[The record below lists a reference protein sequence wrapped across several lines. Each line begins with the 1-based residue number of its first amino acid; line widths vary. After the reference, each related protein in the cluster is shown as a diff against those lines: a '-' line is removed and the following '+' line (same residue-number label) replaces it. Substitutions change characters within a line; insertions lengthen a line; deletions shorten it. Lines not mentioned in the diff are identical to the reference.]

1 MALDDTTI
9 ILILAAVAAIA
20 ITACAA
26 LLLLMRRRAK
36 TSVVKPA
43 RDPAIDSLLPPVIGT
58 TPFRVT
64 KTVQSTDA
72 TRAKDELRIL
82 DLEREILGDAIR
94 RLYEAHAE
102 GKITELER
110 EKLAGSYKS
119 RMMAV
124 KDSMA
129 KDENIVAL
137 HELEGMQEDL
147 MKLFSERFGEITG
160 KVDELRTRIDARP
173 IKEIKIQMPRS
184 QVPVVP
190 DQLEKEE
197 DQEEDEEEK
206 PETENKE
213 KTKKI
218 RKPPAEKQKTEA
230 EQRIDAIRNQIDEV
244 MNKLGQME
252 MES

>member
-1 MALDDTTI
+1 MALDDTI
-9 ILILAAVAAIA
+9 IIMVLTVISAIA
-20 ITACAA
+20 ITACIA
-26 LLLLMRRRAK
+26 LILIMRRRTK
-36 TSVVKPA
+36 PPIQKQLKDPEINSV
-43 RDPAIDSLLPPVIGT
+43 LPPSLGSSG
-58 TPFRVT
+58 FRVT
-64 KTVQSTDA
+64 KTVQTTDA

-102 GKITELER
+102 GKITETER
-110 EKLAGSYKS
+110 ERLAGSYKS
-119 RMMAV
+119 RMMSV

-129 KDENIVAL
+129 KDETIVAL

-160 KVDELRTRIDARP
+160 KVEELRTRIDARP
-173 IKEIKIQMPRS
+173 IKEIKVQLPRP
-184 QVPVVP
+184 QTPIVP
-190 DQLEKEE
+190 DQLENE
-197 DQEEDEEEK
+197 DS
-206 PETENKE
+206 ENVAGEGENESKE
-213 KTKKI
+213 KAKKPK
-218 RKPPAEKQKTEA
+218 RPPAEKQKTEA